1 MTHDDMTRHGAN
13 IIDLMMGYAEKNG
26 ISTYELFLVIVE
38 VIKLMK
44 KMAEEQ
50 IKKSDS

>member
-1 MTHDDMTRHGAN
+1 MTHDDITRHGAN

-26 ISTYELFLVIVE
+26 MSTYELFLVIVE

-44 KMAEEQ
+44 KMVEEQ